1 MKIWKKRILSVALSL
16 SMLFPTLGC
25 RSSKNGSPQATVC
38 ELDDGTLVVT
48 EFYDGFK
55 TNIIAYSNDEVRDYL
70 EVKHP
75 TFEQTK
81 QVIENKSNIPKD
93 LKKLLLQFCE
103 NFEREELKADLCVF
117 YYNLQDIKFEFLKDE
132 EMNELNIYANGK
144 VTNAYFDVTSRTIY
158 LSENFDLN
166 SEFDRNVLFHEMV
179 HTIDSATIELKDK
192 TVYRINYLCVA
203 ENDKM
208 VGLGAALYEGA
219 SEFTNFMISGNDH
232 VPVEWHGFVDRSIN
246 AYYEYVDVFD
256 LFLECSKSDV
266 GDFRENGPLELIDD
280 MTDEGIH
287 NPIELMKSLDD
298 DLFGMPTNC
307 KRQQIYMSVFE
318 DMSER
323 WANEG
328 NDEKAIHDLAEN
340 CIDDRF
346 IGNQIGNGDENIE
359 MFYGDCQRIIKSM
372 VYDMIDGTNPIE
384 DQIDYEIDVQAY
396 ISDENLFIYETT
408 SGDIKFCYKI
418 VLEDGI
424 ILYYDNDIRQFV
436 AEEVMV
442 CGDNLMVLVEKG
454 IVTYE
459 MKEGYKEVR
468 VSMEKW
474 QKHFHDSFQKTYK

>member
-1 MKIWKKRILSVALSL
+1 MKIWKKKILSVALSL
-16 SMLFPTLGC
+16 SMLFPTMGC
-25 RSSKNGSPQATVC
+25 KNSRNSSPRATTC
-38 ELDDGTLVVT
+38 SLDDGTLVVT

-75 TFEQTK
+75 TFEQAK

-103 NFEREELKADLCVF
+103 NFEREEPKADLCVF
-117 YYNLQDIKFEFLKDE
+117 YYNMQDIKFEFLKDE
-132 EMNELNIYANGK
+132 EMNELNISANGK
-144 VTNAYFDVTSRTIY
+144 VTNAYFDVISRTIY

-179 HTIDSATIELKDK
+179 HTIDSAMIELKDK
-192 TVYRINYLCVA
+192 IVCRINYLCVF
-203 ENDKM
+203 ENGKIKG
-208 VGLGAALYEGA
+208 VGIALYEGA
-219 SEFTNFMISGNDH
+219 SELANFMYSGNDH
-232 VPVEWHGFVDRSIN
+232 VPAKSDGFEKSIN
-246 AYYEYVDVFD
+246 AYYEYADVCD
-256 LFLECSKSDV
+256 LFLECSRSEV
-266 GDFRENGPLELIDD
+266 GTFRENGPLELVSD
-280 MTDEGIH
+280 MTDVGIH
-287 NPIELMKSLDD
+287 NPVELVKSLDD
-298 DLFGMPTNC
+298 DLFGTTSNC
-307 KRQQIYMSVFE
+307 KRQQIYVSVLE

-323 WANEG
+323 WIKEG

-346 IGNQIGNGDENIE
+346 IGNQIGNGDDSIE

-418 VLEDGI
+418 VLEDGLT
-424 ILYYDNDIRQFV
+424 LYYDNDIRQFV
-436 AEEVMV
+436 DEEVML
-442 CGDNLMVLVEKG
+442 CGDGLAVLVEKG
-454 IVTYE
+454 IVTFKRIGE
-459 MKEGYKEVR
+459 YKEVR

>member
-1 MKIWKKRILSVALSL
+1 MKIWKKKILSVALSL
-16 SMLFPTLGC
+16 SMLFPTMGC
-25 RSSKNGSPQATVC
+25 KSSRNSSPRATTC
-38 ELDDGTLVVT
+38 SLDDGTLVVT

-55 TNIIAYSNDEVRDYL
+55 TNIIAYSNDDVRDYL

-103 NFEREELKADLCVF
+103 NFEREEPKADLCVF
-117 YYNLQDIKFEFLKDE
+117 YYNMQDIKFEFLKDE
-132 EMNELNIYANGK
+132 EMNELNISANGK
-144 VTNAYFDVTSRTIY
+144 VTNAYFDVISRTIY

-179 HTIDSATIELKDK
+179 HTIDSAMIELKDK
-192 TVYRINYLCVA
+192 IVCRINYLCVF
-203 ENDKM
+203 ENGKIKG
-208 VGLGAALYEGA
+208 VGIALYEGA
-219 SEFTNFMISGNDH
+219 SELANFMYSGNDY
-232 VPVEWHGFVDRSIN
+232 VPAKSDGFEKSIN
-246 AYYEYVDVFD
+246 AYYEYADVCD
-256 LFLECSKSDV
+256 LFLECSRSEV
-266 GDFRENGPLELIDD
+266 GTFRENGPLELVSD
-280 MTDEGIH
+280 MTDVGIH
-287 NPIELMKSLDD
+287 NPVELVKSLDD
-298 DLFGMPTNC
+298 DLFGTTSNC
-307 KRQQIYMSVFE
+307 KRQQIYVSVLE

-323 WANEG
+323 WIKDG
-328 NDEKAIHDLAEN
+328 NDVKAIHDLAEN

-346 IGNQIGNGDENIE
+346 IGNQIGNGDDSIE

-418 VLEDGI
+418 VLEDGLT
-424 ILYYDNDIRQFV
+424 LYYDNDIRQFV
-436 AEEVMV
+436 DEEVMV

>member
-1 MKIWKKRILSVALSL
+1 MKIWKKRILSAALSL

-25 RSSKNGSPQATVC
+25 RSSKNGSSQATVC

-48 EFYDGFK
+48 EVYDGFK

-103 NFEREELKADLCVF
+103 NFEREEPKGDLCVF

-132 EMNELNIYANGK
+132 EMNELNIFANGK
-144 VTNAYFDVTSRTIY
+144 VTNAYFDVISRTIY

-179 HTIDSATIELKDK
+179 HTIDSATIELNDK
-192 TVYRINYLCVA
+192 TVYRINYLCVF
-203 ENDKM
+203 ENDKIKG
-208 VGLGAALYEGA
+208 VGIALYEGA
-219 SEFTNFMISGNDH
+219 SELANFMYSGKDH
-232 VPVEWHGFVDRSIN
+232 VPVKSYDFDKSIN
-246 AYYEYVDVFD
+246 AYYEYADVCD
-256 LFLECSKSDV
+256 LFLECSRSEI
-266 GDFRENGPLELIDD
+266 GTFRENGPLDLVANMSEV
-280 MTDEGIH
+280 GIH
-287 NPIELMKSLDD
+287 NPIELVKSLDD
-298 DLFGMPTNC
+298 DLFGTTSNC

-384 DQIDYEIDVQAY
+384 DQIGYVIDVQTY
-396 ISDENLFIYETT
+396 INDENLFIYETA
-408 SGDIKFCYKI
+408 SGNIKFCYKI
-418 VLEDGI
+418 VLEDGLS
-424 ILYYDNDIRQFV
+424 LYYDNDIRQFV
-436 AEEVMV
+436 DEEVMV
-442 CGDNLMVLVEKG
+442 CGDNLTVLVEKG

-459 MKEGYKEVR
+459 MKDGYKEIK

-474 QKHFHDSFQKTYK
+474 EKYFDDSFQKTYK